1 MSEPGMRMRDL
12 EKASGISRET
22 IRFYIRE
29 GLLPE
34 PVRTARN
41 AAIYGEAHLQ
51 RLLAI
56 RRLRADRYLPLGVIR
71 ALIDTPPA
79 DGWDSPAILPHVDRL
94 LRARLDRHGERERA
108 LDVLGEIGRG
118 AADLADLLEVGVVD
132 VAPDGSVSARDARV
146 LRLLNDLD
154 RLGFTAEHGYE
165 LKSLGRYIEAIRWL
179 ADMQARE
186 FVANT
191 GRHAGDIQAAE
202 MAERGVGLLI
212 ELIGELF
219 VRELLARLDSRAL
232 PGDSELTGQREGDA

>member
-1 MSEPGMRMRDL
+1 MAEAGMRMRDL
-12 EKASGISRET
+12 ERLSGINRET

-34 PVRTARN
+34 PVRASRN
-41 AAIYGEAHLQ
+41 SAIYDDTHLQ

-71 ALIDTPPA
+71 TLIDTPPA
-79 DGWDSPAILPHVDRL
+79 DGWDSRTILPHVDRL
-94 LRARLDRHGERERA
+94 LRARLDRQGKREQA
-108 LDVLGEIGRG
+108 LDVLGEHGRG
-118 AADLADLLEVGVVD
+118 ADELAELEALGVIRTAADGT
-132 VAPDGSVSARDARV
+132 VSARDARI

-154 RLGFTAEHGYE
+154 RLGFSAEHGYE
-165 LKSLGRYIEAIRWL
+165 LRLLRPYIEAIRWL
-179 ADMQARE
+179 ADMQARV

-191 GRHAGDIQAAE
+191 GRHAGDVQAAE

-219 VRELLARLDSRAL
+219 VRELLARLDSRAE
-232 PGDSELTGQREGDA
+232 PAGSEFPGQREGEA